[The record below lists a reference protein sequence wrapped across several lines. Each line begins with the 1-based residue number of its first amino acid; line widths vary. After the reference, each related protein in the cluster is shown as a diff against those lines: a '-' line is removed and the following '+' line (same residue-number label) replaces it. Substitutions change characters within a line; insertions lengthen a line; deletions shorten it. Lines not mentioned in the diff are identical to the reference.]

1 MNRRHKLTAQQTLD
15 ITQKLKDSKYITYN
29 RSDCSYLSDEQ
40 FNDAPQVVAAL
51 KTLDVFNGLT
61 TDTAQKSAAFDSK
74 KVTAHTAII
83 PTTNMPD
90 LSRLTDKEKAVYLT
104 IAQFYLAQFVAKK
117 RYDESIA
124 EIKCGDEMFKVSARK
139 ITDAVLRRS

>member
-61 TDTAQKSAAFDSK
+61 TDTAQK
-74 KVTAHTAII
+74 
-83 PTTNMPD
+83 
-90 LSRLTDKEKAVYLT
+90 
-104 IAQFYLAQFVAKK
+104 
-117 RYDESIA
+117 
-124 EIKCGDEMFKVSARK
+124 KCGV
-139 ITDAVLRRS
+139 

>member
-61 TDTAQKSAAFDSK
+61 TDTAQKVRRLTVK
-74 KVTAHTAII
+74 KSP
-83 PTTNMPD
+83 PTPP
-90 LSRLTDKEKAVYLT
+90 LSR
-104 IAQFYLAQFVAKK
+104 
-117 RYDESIA
+117 
-124 EIKCGDEMFKVSARK
+124 
-139 ITDAVLRRS
+139 RRHPD

>member
-51 KTLDVFNGLT
+51 KRSTFLT
-61 TDTAQKSAAFDSK
+61 ALPPTRRK
-74 KVTAHTAII
+74 KVRRLTVKKSP
-83 PTTNMPD
+83 PTPP
-90 LSRLTDKEKAVYLT
+90 LSR
-104 IAQFYLAQFVAKK
+104 
-117 RYDESIA
+117 
-124 EIKCGDEMFKVSARK
+124 
-139 ITDAVLRRS
+139 RRTCRI